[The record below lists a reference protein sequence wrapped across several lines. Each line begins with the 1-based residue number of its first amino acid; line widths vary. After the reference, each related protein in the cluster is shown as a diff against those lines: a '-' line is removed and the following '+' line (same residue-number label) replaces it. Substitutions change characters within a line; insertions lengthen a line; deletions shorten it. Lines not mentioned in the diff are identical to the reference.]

1 MSIPDY
7 KIDEVREATD
17 VVDLISGYV
26 TLKKKGQNFFGLCP
40 FHTEK
45 TPSFSVNPDKQIFHC
60 FGCSA
65 GGNVFTFL
73 MRSEGISFPES
84 IKFLAQRAGIQ
95 IEYDKKDEVRSQENE
110 ALYYVNEFAAKF
122 FQESLQSKKGEH
134 ALKYLKERGLSSEN
148 IKVFGLG
155 YAPPGWQSL
164 ITQAKNTSNDLELL
178 HRAGLTLKKE
188 EGGYY
193 DRFRDRIIFPIL
205 NLSGRAVAF
214 GGRKLSE
221 KDDSPKYINSPGT
234 SVYEKGKM
242 LYGLFQNRDEIRKQ
256 KKSVFVEGYMDLLS
270 LVANDI
276 KNVVASLGTSL
287 TEEQSRLILRYSKHA
302 VLIYDSDAAG
312 VAATLRGSD
321 ILLETGLD
329 AFIVSLPKGDD
340 PDSYVLENGTE
351 ALLKKIEN
359 AENLFDYKI
368 QRSLEKPP
376 ENRREEVH
384 SILESIAR
392 IKDAIQRSLIITK
405 VSEQL
410 NVSEKALWSDLAP
423 ILQQKQKGERRQSE
437 IAKRL
442 NDLGKTRKSGR
453 GEKAVADLV
462 RIMLHDWDLAEY
474 IFASLDLAEV
484 REVDLFP
491 IVNYLKNQ
499 HKGGGRFSE
508 KELNQQFND
517 VELTAFI
524 VQVFNEDWQGLNLKR
539 WATDCISVIHKE
551 KIQKQI
557 EGIREEIRLAQDS
570 GQPVNDLLNQ
580 CMDLEAQK
588 KTVIA
593 EV

>member
-351 ALLKKIEN
+351 ALLKKIET
-359 AENLFDYKI
+359 AENFFDYKI

-410 NVSEKALWSDLAP
+410 NVSEKALWSD
-423 ILQQKQKGERRQSE
+423 
-437 IAKRL
+437 
-442 NDLGKTRKSGR
+442 
-453 GEKAVADLV
+453 
-462 RIMLHDWDLAEY
+462 
-474 IFASLDLAEV
+474 
-484 REVDLFP
+484 
-491 IVNYLKNQ
+491 
-499 HKGGGRFSE
+499 
-508 KELNQQFND
+508 
-517 VELTAFI
+517 
-524 VQVFNEDWQGLNLKR
+524 
-539 WATDCISVIHKE
+539 
-551 KIQKQI
+551 
-557 EGIREEIRLAQDS
+557 
-570 GQPVNDLLNQ
+570 
-580 CMDLEAQK
+580 
-588 KTVIA
+588 
-593 EV
+593 

>member
-1 MSIPDY
+1 LSIPDY

-148 IKVFGLG
+148 IRVFGLG

-351 ALLKKIEN
+351 ALLKKIEK